1 MLNPAISVIIPTYN
15 REKSLKRCLRSLENQ
30 TFKDFEVIICD
41 DGSTDNTKKIINY
54 FKTSLNI
61 KYIFLNKNSGGP
73 AVPRNVGIN
82 NSKAKYLA
90 FLDSDDSWKS
100 TKLKKSLEFLNL
112 GYDFVYHDLQ
122 VKSLKFAIKFNLNLI
137 LFFFFFHRFSIYNK
151 LLLFGNKIPNSSVV
165 VRADL
170 IKKIGG
176 FNESKQ
182 VVAMEDY
189 LAWLKLS
196 RVTNKFKKI
205 NKVLGFYNITND
217 NLSSP
222 DKIIKYIN
230 VFNNIYKDKFK
241 SIPFKSSPWTHLS
254 IAKCNFIKRCYVS
267 SIFNILKYIW
277 CVVFIF
283 FNINRKL
290 RLSF

>member
-1 MLNPAISVIIPTYN
+1 VLIQQGQCAPSTTLWSPHSACFHRPATYPCSRPAGPLCAPFIPI
-15 REKSLKRCLRSLENQ
+15 LL
-30 TFKDFEVIICD
+30 
-41 DGSTDNTKKIINY
+41 
-54 FKTSLNI
+54 
-61 KYIFLNKNSGGP
+61 SGGP
-73 AVPRNVGIN
+73 AVPRNIGIK
-82 NSKAKYLA
+82 NSKGKYLA

-122 VKSLKFAIKFNLNLI
+122 VKSLKFVIKFNFNLI
-137 LFFFFFHRFSIYNK
+137 FLIFFFHRFSIYNK

-170 IKKIGG
+170 MKKIGG

-196 RVTNKFKKI
+196 LITCKFKKI
-205 NKVLGFYNITND
+205 NEALGFYYIAND

-222 DKIIKYIN
+222 DKTMKYIT
-230 VFNNIYKDKFK
+230 VFNKMYKNKLNK
-241 SIPFKSSPWTHLS
+241 IPFKCSPWTHLS
-254 IAKCNFIKRCYVS
+254 LAKCNFIKGYYVS
-267 SIFNILKYIW
+267 SILNILKYTC
-277 CVVFIF
+277 CVVFISL
-283 FNINRKL
+283 NTSNKL
-290 RLSF
+290 R

>member
-1 MLNPAISVIIPTYN
+1 MPNPTISVIIPTYN

-41 DGSTDNTKKIINY
+41 DGSTDNTKKIVNY
-54 FKTSLNI
+54 FKSSLNI
-61 KYIFLNKNSGGP
+61 KYIFLYKNSGGP
-73 AVPRNVGIN
+73 AMPRNVGIK
-82 NSKAKYLA
+82 NSKGKYLA

-122 VKSLKFAIKFNLNLI
+122 VKSLKFVIKFNFNLI
-137 LFFFFFHRFSIYNK
+137 FLIFFFHRFSIYNK

-165 VRADL
+165 VRTDL
-170 IKKIGG
+170 MKKIGG

-196 RVTNKFKKI
+196 RATDKFKKI
-205 NKVLGFYNITND
+205 NENLGFYNTGND
-217 NLSSP
+217 NLTSL
-222 DKIIKYIN
+222 DKTIKYIS
-230 VFNNIYKDKFK
+230 VFNNIYKNKLK
-241 SIPFKSSPWTHLS
+241 RIPFKCAPWTHLS
-254 IAKCNFIKRCYVS
+254 LAKCNFIKGYYVS
-267 SIFNILKYIW
+267 SILNILKYIW

-283 FNINRKL
+283 LNIRKK
-290 RLSF
+290 FI